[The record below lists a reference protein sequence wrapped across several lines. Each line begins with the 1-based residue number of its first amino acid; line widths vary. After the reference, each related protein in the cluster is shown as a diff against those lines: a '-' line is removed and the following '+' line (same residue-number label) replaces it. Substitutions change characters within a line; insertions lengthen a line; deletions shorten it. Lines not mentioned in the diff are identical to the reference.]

1 MRTLLLSLIIMGTTM
16 AFSQEKTIYD
26 YEVETIDGDTISLSQ
41 FKGQKILI
49 VNTASK
55 CGFTPQYEQLQELY
69 EKYKDKGFV
78 ILGFPSNDF
87 LKQEPGTNEEIAA
100 FCQKNYG
107 VSFPMMA
114 KIKVKGK
121 NMAPIYQYLT
131 SKELNGMKD
140 SKVSWNF
147 QKYLIGRDGKL
158 EEVFQPKVVPTD
170 AVITQWIEKD

>member
-1 MRTLLLSLIIMGTTM
+1 MKTIFLSVMIMSTII

-26 YEVETIDGDTISLSQ
+26 YEVETIDGKTISLSQ
-41 FKGQKILI
+41 FKGQKIMI

-69 EKYKDKGFV
+69 NTYKDKDFV

-87 LKQEPGTNEEIAA
+87 MKQEPGSNEEIAE

-107 VSFPMMA
+107 VTFPMMA
-114 KIKVKGK
+114 KINVKGK
-121 NMAPIYQYLT
+121 EMAPIYQYLT
-131 SKELNGMKD
+131 SEELNGKKA
-140 SKVSWNF
+140 SKVAWNF

-158 EEVFQPKVVPTD
+158 EEMYQSKVSPTD